1 MEGLGQVDLDENH
14 LQLMIELDKKNL
26 FLYLGDNEEK
36 IEVNDVEENR

>member
-36 IEVNDVEENR
+36 NRSQ